1 MTKKFWCH
9 YVGNDG
15 NTPKRRSI
23 ELTNLADKLPAIGD
37 NVNCATPIWYDYDEH
52 YKIYEIYV
60 QLSETVAVSTL
71 IAGVINGGMMDF
83 MLKTDADF
91 EAERDEHIK
100 SIMANTWDSSFTPE
114 KKAASC
120 EARKRR
126 CEDSKRS
133 RDRYI
138 AKVMQYKDYTDMLLN
153 GSWIANA
160 TVRAY
165 EEAQSPYLPAI
176 QELRRQN
183 MVKRDAEIKADAE
196 RRRKA
201 AEEEARKKAEAQS
214 KDDAKIQKLVELGL
228 LPDNLTKMQ
237 RGQVLAALEER
248 GRYEVAGKQKVCCT
262 VYELITEHGFN
273 RMSHYQERYKRD
285 GELLAK
291 PRNYYDVM
299 NDTLGYGYQINGRMG
314 ALMIERNKQ

>member
-9 YVGNDG
+9 YIGGDG

-37 NVNCATPIWYDYDEH
+37 NVNCPTPIWYDYDEN

-60 QLSETVAVSTL
+60 QLSDTVAVSTL
-71 IAGVINGGMMDF
+71 IAGMINGGMMDF

-91 EAERDEHIK
+91 EAERDERIK

-120 EARKRR
+120 EARKRS

-183 MVKRDAEIKADAE
+183 MEKRDAEIKADAE

-201 AEEEARKKAEAQS
+201 AEEEARKKAEAE
-214 KDDAKIQKLVELGL
+214 QKE
-228 LPDNLTKMQ
+228 
-237 RGQVLAALEER
+237 
-248 GRYEVAGKQKVCCT
+248 
-262 VYELITEHGFN
+262 
-273 RMSHYQERYKRD
+273 QERLTQEAEKFKQGESISGEDVVDLCRRYGIAIHLRTVHNLQQVIYVINGKTGTCQYYRTSGKRRPQLDGCYKTA
-285 GELLAK
+285 GEL
-291 PRNYYDVM
+291 
-299 NDTLGYGYQINGRMG
+299 YQY
-314 ALMIERNKQ
+314 LQTH

>member
-9 YVGNDG
+9 YIGGDG

-37 NVNCATPIWYDYDEH
+37 NVNCPTPIWYDYDEH
-52 YKIYEIYV
+52 YKVYEIYV
-60 QLSETVAVSTL
+60 QLSDTVAVSTL
-71 IAGVINGGMMDF
+71 IAGMINGGIMDF

-91 EAERDEHIK
+91 EAERDESIK

-196 RRRKA
+196 HRRKV
-201 AEEEARKKAEAQS
+201 AEEEARKKAEAE
-214 KDDAKIQKLVELGL
+214 QKE
-228 LPDNLTKMQ
+228 
-237 RGQVLAALEER
+237 
-248 GRYEVAGKQKVCCT
+248 
-262 VYELITEHGFN
+262 
-273 RMSHYQERYKRD
+273 QERLNQEAEKFKQGESISGEDVVDLCRRYGIAIHLRTVHNLQQVIYVINGKDGSCQYYRTSGKRRPQLDGCYKTA
-285 GELLAK
+285 GEL
-291 PRNYYDVM
+291 
-299 NDTLGYGYQINGRMG
+299 YQY
-314 ALMIERNKQ
+314 LQTH

>member
-9 YVGNDG
+9 YVGGDG
-15 NTPKRRSI
+15 NTPKRRNI

-71 IAGVINGGMMDF
+71 IAGVINGGVMDF

-91 EAERDEHIK
+91 EAERDESIK

-126 CEDSKRS
+126 CEDSKRR
-133 RDRYI
+133 RDEHI
-138 AKVMQYKDYTDMLLN
+138 AKVMQYKDYTNMLLN

-165 EEAQSPYLPAI
+165 EEAQSPYLPVI

-183 MVKRDAEIKADAE
+183 MEKRDAEIKADKE

-201 AEEEARKKAEAQS
+201 AEEEARKKAEAEQKEQERLTQEAEKFKNGEAIAGSDVVDLCRRYGIAIHLRTVHNLQQVIYVINGKTGTCQYYRQS
-214 KDDAKIQKLVELGL
+214 K
-228 LPDNLTKMQ
+228 
-237 RGQVLAALEER
+237 
-248 GRYEVAGKQKVCCT
+248 GKRRPQLDGC
-262 VYELITEHGFN
+262 
-273 RMSHYQERYKRD
+273 YKTA
-285 GELLAK
+285 GEL
-291 PRNYYDVM
+291 
-299 NDTLGYGYQINGRMG
+299 YQY
-314 ALMIERNKQ
+314 LQTH